1 MAAVKARATNE
12 DEREWQARCD
22 MRSLIE
28 AEKIRKDAKRMAA
41 VRKIAQKELA
51 EVAMLAQ
58 DTEGGKA

>member
-1 MAAVKARATNE
+1 MAAVAMKE
-12 DEREWQARCD
+12 EREWQARCD

-28 AEKIRKDAKRMAA
+28 AEKIRKDPKRMAA

-58 DTEGGKA
+58 ETEGGKA